1 MKKQIL
7 ALVCGVIFS
16 SSTWAHNLQLEQ
28 SLSSVKVSE
37 YGEIVLSGKD
47 TAFQPWGSAELA
59 GKVRVVHHLAGRTAA
74 KEKNQSMIDAIK
86 HPILIL

>member
-7 ALVCGVIFS
+7 ALVCGVMFS

-28 SLSSVKVSE
+28 SLPSVKVSE

-47 TAFQPWGSAELA
+47 ITFQPWGSAEW
-59 GKVRVVHHLAGRTAA
+59 
-74 KEKNQSMIDAIK
+74 
-86 HPILIL
+86 

>member
-7 ALVCGVIFS
+7 ALVCGVMFS

-28 SLSSVKVSE
+28 SLPLVKVSE

-47 TAFQPWGSAELA
+47 TAFQPWGSAGLA
-59 GKVRVVHHLAGRTAA
+59 GKVRVVHHWLVELPQKR
-74 KEKNQSMIDAIK
+74 KISQ
-86 HPILIL
+86 